1 VSTLSGKRI
10 IIATLSGVLVGY
22 IDYYLGLYFE
32 IIEINLTIFVWI
44 MINRIMLGVVVGISI
59 LKVDWTLRGAVIG
72 AIMGVIFSFYIF
84 MVTNAWDLI
93 AVSFVISVLFGITIE
108 LITTV
113 VFKCKVTNEH

>member
-1 VSTLSGKRI
+1 MSILSGKRI
-10 IIATLSGVLVGY
+10 IIATLSGVLVGF

>member
-1 VSTLSGKRI
+1 MTTLSGKRI

>member
-1 VSTLSGKRI
+1 MSTLSGKRI

>member
-1 VSTLSGKRI
+1 MSGKRI

>member
-1 VSTLSGKRI
+1 MSTLSGKRI
-10 IIATLSGVLVGY
+10 IIATLSGVLVGF

-32 IIEINLTIFVWI
+32 IIEISLTIFVWI